1 LIKDFRKLQKRF
13 RTLGDDLKTF
23 LKAQVLAYHNLSID
37 NGGIVQL
44 TDLGFVTPKLLK
56 ARKFACCSLP
66 QKGARSGL
74 RVIYAYFEEEERI
87 ELVEIYYKGDQE
99 NED

>member
-1 LIKDFRKLQKRF
+1 M
-13 RTLGDDLKTF
+13 KTF
-23 LKAQVLAYHNLSID
+23 LKAQALAYHNLSID

-44 TDLGFVTPKLLK
+44 TGLGFVTTKLFK
-56 ARKFACCSLP
+56 ARKFACRSLL
-66 QKGARSGL
+66 QKRTRSGL